1 MHEQDALIPDLAMR
15 ITVLLRKRGAWC
27 VLAGAARGVPDV
39 LACYKGRFLALAVIG
54 ERGPQ
59 PSPRRRREL
68 ALLDRA
74 GAVTLVV
81 RSVGEVRAILDD
93 LDRNPPEILALERLM
108 V

>member
-1 MHEQDALIPDLAMR
+1 MRETNGVTPDLAMQ
-15 ITVLLRKRGAWC
+15 ISVLLRKRGAWC
-27 VLAGAARGVPDV
+27 VLASAAREVPDV
-39 LACYKGRFLALAVIG
+39 LACYKGRFLALAVVG

-59 PSPRRRREL
+59 PNPRRRREL

-93 LDRNPPEILALERLM
+93 LDRNPPEILALERLL